1 MKVLF
6 PYPNIYG
13 TFPDIFEY
21 VENLRAMGID
31 AGYIG
36 WKYTG
41 SRIEFL
47 RQLASRIKEA
57 EPDIVHVFHFRSSG
71 LLPLLVR
78 DGKIKWIIDVRTVH
92 VENRRLEP
100 EKYPWLKTRITWLET
115 QTYNHI
121 FALTPTIKKW
131 LQPSIRPISLVP
143 LGADVH
149 KLRDLANVNSRM
161 ELRTKLGIPQ
171 DAKVFLYSG
180 SLSPSRQVDKVI
192 RAFAKLV
199 ANGFISYFVFIGGVR
214 SVDEQRECIILKSY
228 ADLCER
234 LGIGEYVRF
243 TGWMPYDEAV
253 KYYSIGDVGV
263 VYLPPKT
270 VYTTQPPTKLIEY
283 MAAGLLAVGNNVP
296 GVTEFIRDQE
306 TGILCEN
313 SVEELTEGMRRAL
326 QVLNDPQSLQ
336 RIKQT
341 AWESVRDR
349 DWKYIVQNYVM
360 PVYMRLLK

>member
-6 PYPNIYG
+6 PYPQPYG
-13 TFPDIFEY
+13 VFPDIAQY
-21 VENLRAMGID
+21 VEKLRE
-31 AGYIG
+31 AGVNAQYIG
-36 WKYTG
+36 WKPKET
-41 SRIEFL
+41 RLEFL
-47 RQLASRIKEA
+47 RKVAHEVRRAS
-57 EPDIVHVFHFRSSG
+57 PDIVHVFHFRGSG

-78 DGKIKWIIDVRTVH
+78 DKRIKWIIDVRTVH

-100 EKYPWLKTRITWLET
+100 EKHPWLKTRITWLET
-115 QTYNHI
+115 QVYNHI

-149 KLRDLANVNSRM
+149 KLRDLANVNGRI
-161 ELRTKLGIPQ
+161 ELRTRLGIPQ

-180 SLSPSRQVDKVI
+180 SLSPSRRVDKVI
-192 RAFAKLV
+192 RAFADLV

-234 LGIGEYVRF
+234 LGIEEYVRF
-243 TGWMPYDEAV
+243 TGWMPYNEAV
-253 KYYSIGDVGV
+253 KYYSIGDIGV
-263 VYLPPKT
+263 VYMPPKT
-270 VYTTQPPTKLIEY
+270 AHTKQPPTKLIEY
-283 MAAGLLAVGNNVP
+283 MASGLLAVGNDVP
-296 GVTEFIRDQE
+296 GVTEFIRDEE
-306 TGILCEN
+306 TGILCGN

-326 QVLNDPQSLQ
+326 QVLSHPQSLQ